1 MAVAKITANG
11 EAITGLRLVASPPST
26 LSGRIVVDAASTA
39 GAAMP
44 RVTLAVTPI
53 DPESMTIGMTPGRT
67 TADGTFELRAQ
78 PGRSLITL
86 MPGGIPG
93 GGMQTSGWMIR
104 AVRVD
109 GVDVTDTGIDVRP
122 NQRIDK
128 IEAEITNRLTTIS
141 GVVTDDRGE
150 QAKTCLVIA
159 FSQNREQWLGT
170 TRYRGIA
177 SPDSDGRYKMTS
189 LPAGSYYI
197 VAVERTE
204 PGEWQDPEFLA
215 RVMPKATAFT
225 LADGDT
231 RTIDLKLSP
240 AR

>member
-1 MAVAKITANG
+1 
-11 EAITGLRLVASPPST
+11 
-26 LSGRIVVDAASTA
+26 
-39 GAAMP
+39 
-44 RVTLAVTPI
+44 
-53 DPESMTIGMTPGRT
+53 
-67 TADGTFELRAQ
+67 
-78 PGRSLITL
+78 
-86 MPGGIPG
+86 
-93 GGMQTSGWMIR
+93 MQTGGWMIR

-109 GVDVTDTGIDVRP
+109 GVDVTDAGIDVKP
-122 NQRIDK
+122 NQRLDK
-128 IEAEITNRLTTIS
+128 IEVEITNRLTTLS

-150 QAKTCLVIA
+150 PAKTYLVVA
-159 FSQNREQWLGT
+159 FSQNRELWIGT

-177 SPDSDGRYKMTS
+177 SSDGGGRYKMTS

-215 RVMPKATAFT
+215 RVLPKATAFT
-225 LADGDT
+225 VADGDT